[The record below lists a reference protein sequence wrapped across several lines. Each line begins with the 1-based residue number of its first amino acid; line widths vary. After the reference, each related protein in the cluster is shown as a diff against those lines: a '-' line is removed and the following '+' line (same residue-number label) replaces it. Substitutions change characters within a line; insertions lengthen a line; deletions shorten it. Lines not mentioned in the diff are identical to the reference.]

1 MGIEYVDGRRFRR
14 AVVAGAEWVL
24 HTRETLNRLNVFPVP
39 DGDTGTNMA
48 LSLSATAGALRDL
61 DERRISEV
69 SRQVAEAS
77 VLGAKGNS
85 GLILAHWFLGFS
97 LALQGRR
104 RIGADPLASAM
115 ERATLA
121 VYDAL
126 EEPIEGTIITV
137 MRSAS
142 DAARRSADSGHDVE
156 QLLDD
161 VIEASEITLA
171 ETQEMLE
178 VLREAKVVD
187 AGAQGYVNFMKGVRR
202 VIQGE
207 PPPDWSKIEFA
218 ANEIHPEPGPDEEL
232 TERFC
237 TEVIC
242 RGKGFDSDDLR
253 RRFRPHGTYLLVAT
267 TGDVFKMHIHTNHPD
282 RIFRMAEELGTVEER
297 KVDDMLRQR
306 DERDHGAVE
315 PLVALDA
322 QPAGVAVIC
331 DSTADLDAEFR
342 RTHSIEN
349 VPLQVLFGD
358 EVFRDQVDLTTEQF
372 YERLGDGGRPTTS
385 QPPPRS
391 FLEAAE
397 RIRPDREVI
406 VLTIAAAL
414 SGSSRSALSGVKVAP
429 HPRVEVVESGSA
441 SLGLGLLAIS
451 AARLGAR
458 GESTDEILRWIDV
471 WKRGTGAAFTVATID
486 YLRRGGRIGAAKG
499 LLGKVLGLRPVLTF
513 IEGRMEA
520 AGKARGDAGAFEEM
534 LAVIGRCVPSGSRVR
549 LGLVSTGHTEV
560 LDEAERRLREKYDIL
575 EVVRGQMTG
584 VIGAHLGPGSWG
596 ALWQIVPDD
605 DPLA

>member
-14 AVVAGAEWVL
+14 AIVAGAEWVL

-48 LSLSATAGALRDL
+48 LSLSATAGAVRDL

-85 GLILAHWFLGFS
+85 GLILAHWFLGLS

-115 ERATLA
+115 QRATRA

-126 EEPIEGTIITV
+126 EDPVEGTIITV

-142 DAARRSADSGHDVE
+142 DAARHSADSGRDVE
-156 QLLDD
+156 RLLDD
-161 VIEASEITLA
+161 VIDAAEITLA
-171 ETQEMLE
+171 ETEEMLDA
-178 VLREAKVVD
+178 LRQAKVVD

-202 VIQGE
+202 VIRGE
-207 PPPDWSKIEFA
+207 PAPDWSQLAFDADEV
-218 ANEIHPEPGPDEEL
+218 HPEPGPDEEI

-237 TEVIC
+237 TEVIG
-242 RGKGFDSDDLR
+242 RGRDFDTDELR
-253 RRFRPHGTYLLVAT
+253 RLFRPHGTYLLVAT

-282 RIFRMAEELGTVEER
+282 RIFRMAERLGAIEER

-306 DERDHGAVE
+306 DERDLGAVE
-315 PLVALDA
+315 PLVALEA
-322 QPAGVAVIC
+322 QPAGTAVIC
-331 DSTADLDAEFR
+331 DSTADLDVKLRLE
-342 RTHSIEN
+342 HSIES

-358 EVFRDQVDLTTEQF
+358 EVFRDQVDLTTAQF
-372 YERLGDGGRPTTS
+372 YERLDAGARPTTS

-391 FLEAAE
+391 FLEATE

-406 VLTIAAAL
+406 VLTIASAL
-414 SGSSRSALSGVKVAP
+414 SGSFRSAGSGVKVAP
-429 HPRVEVVESGSA
+429 HPRVEVIESGSA
-441 SLGLGLLAIS
+441 SLGLGLLATS
-451 AARLGAR
+451 AARLAAT

-471 WKRGTGAAFTVATID
+471 WKRGTGAVFTVATLD
-486 YLRRGGRIGAAKG
+486 YLRRGGRISAARG
-499 LLGKVLGLRPVLTF
+499 LLGKMLGVRPVLTF

-520 AGKARGDAGAFEEM
+520 AGKARGDEGAFEEV
-534 LAVIGRCVPSGSRVR
+534 LAVVGRHIPSGARVR
-549 LGLVSTGHTEV
+549 LGLVAAGRAEA
-560 LDEAERRLREKYDIL
+560 LAEAERRLRGRY
-575 EVVRGQMTG
+575 EVLDVTQSEMTG
-584 VIGAHLGPGSWG
+584 VIGTHLGPGALG
-596 ALWQIVPDD
+596 VLWQLVPEN
-605 DPLA
+605 DPLD